1 MGKPVFAWWGN
12 VVVRARW
19 LVIAGG
25 AALVLAGVLW
35 GTGVF
40 ARMTSGGFD
49 DPGSPSAAARAR
61 IEAEV
66 GRQSVDVLALYSS
79 PDRTVDDAG
88 FRDAVGQVLSRL
100 KGRSEVVKAFSF
112 YDTQSPAFVSGD
124 RRATYVAVQLTGQQD
139 AELLHAIE
147 PDLQATG
154 LTTRIGGPTAIF
166 ADVSERVEQ
175 DIVRAETLSMPVL
188 LILLLFVFRG
198 VIAALLPLLVGV
210 IAVLGAFVATRLLTY
225 ATDVSVFAIN
235 IITMI
240 GLGMAIDYS
249 LFVVSRFREELAAG
263 RAVPE
268 ATRRTMTTAGRTVAV
283 SGLTVALALASL
295 LVFPQVFLRSM
306 GFGGMAAV
314 LVAMLAA
321 LTVLPALLAVLG
333 HRVNAWRLPMPVTVR
348 SRWGAIARAVMRR
361 PVWVIAGTLVV
372 LGVLA
377 SPFSRAQFGA
387 ADERVLPA
395 GTESRV
401 VNEVLAAEFPGG
413 GTSSMQV
420 LVSGGGQG
428 AVADV
433 AARIGQLPRVTGT
446 EVAAAQGDSTLLT
459 VTFTGNGS
467 DEAARELARQ
477 LRELRQPG
485 SELLVD
491 GAAPGVADML
501 DSLADG
507 LPRMALLAGLST
519 IVLLFLA
526 FGSVLLPLKAVFM
539 NLVSI
544 GASFGAVV
552 WVFQDGHLS
561 GLLRFTS
568 TGDLEAS
575 QLILMLAILFGLS
588 TDYEVFLLSRVRE
601 EWDRTGDNTSAVV
614 AGLERTGG
622 IITSAALLLVIVV
635 GGFATG
641 GISFIKMLGV
651 GMVVAILVDATI
663 VRALLVPATMRLLGR
678 ANWWAPGPLARLYRR
693 FGIKESDLTPDS
705 PARITA
711 GV

>member
-1 MGKPVFAWWGN
+1 M
-12 VVVRARW
+12 
-19 LVIAGG
+19 
-25 AALVLAGVLW
+25 LAGVLW

-49 DPGSPSAAARAR
+49 DPGSQSAAARAR

-79 PDRTVDDAG
+79 PDHTVDDPA
-88 FRDAVGQVLSRL
+88 FRDAVGQVVSRL
-100 KGRSEVVKAFSF
+100 QGRSEVVKAVS
-112 YDTQSPAFVSGD
+112 YYQTQSPAFVSSD
-124 RRATYVAVQLTGQQD
+124 RHSTYVVVQLTEAQD

-147 PDLQATG
+147 PDLQAAG

-166 ADVSERVEQ
+166 GDVSERVEQ

-198 VIAALLPLLVGV
+198 VVAAFMPLLVGG

-249 LFVVSRFREELAAG
+249 LFVISRFREELAAG
-263 RAVPE
+263 RDVPSAV
-268 ATRRTMTTAGRTVAV
+268 RHTMTTAGRTVAV

-295 LVFPQVFLRSM
+295 LVFPQVFLKSM

-333 HRVNAWRLPMPVTVR
+333 PRINAWRLPLPVRVK
-348 SRWGAIARAVMRR
+348 SRWGGIARAVMRR
-361 PVWVIAGTLVV
+361 PIWIIAGTLVV

-377 SPFSRAQFGA
+377 SPFTRAQFGA

-401 VNEVLAAEFPGG
+401 VNETVARDFPGG
-413 GTSSMQV
+413 GSSSLEV
-420 LVSGGGQG
+420 LVSGGGQAAAD
-428 AVADV
+428 AVAAQLRQIRPITGV
-433 AARIGQLPRVTGT
+433 EASAAR
-446 EVAAAQGDSTLLT
+446 GDSTLLT
-459 VTFTGNGS
+459 ATFSGNAS
-467 DEAARELARQ
+467 DEAARELAERV
-477 LRELRQPG
+477 REVQQPG
-485 SELLVD
+485 SELVVA
-491 GAAPGVADML
+491 GAAAEVADML
-501 DSLADG
+501 DSLAGG
-507 LPRMALLAGLST
+507 LPVMGLLAGLST

-561 GLLRFTS
+561 GLLGFTS

-601 EWDRTGDNTSAVV
+601 EWDRTGDNGTAVV
-614 AGLERTGG
+614 SGLERTGG
-622 IITSAALLLVIVV
+622 LITSAALLLVVVV

-693 FGIKESDLTPDS
+693 YGIKESDAPSPDDAPS
-705 PARITA
+705 SQVPVNA
-711 GV
+711 